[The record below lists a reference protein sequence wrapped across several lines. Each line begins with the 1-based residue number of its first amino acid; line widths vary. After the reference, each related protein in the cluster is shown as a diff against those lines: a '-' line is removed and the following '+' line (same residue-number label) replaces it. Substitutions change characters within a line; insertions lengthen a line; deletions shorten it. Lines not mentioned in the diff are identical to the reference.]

1 MPACLRYNAA
11 PMRLLIILDTYVPAR
26 ISAALQMHDLALEFV
41 RQGHRP
47 TAVVPAPD
55 LDRAWV
61 IESLDG
67 VEVLRV
73 RALRSKDVGRVRRAL
88 AELLLPFFL
97 LRGLSSSPLGRESW
111 DGVVWYSPTIFL
123 GPMVHLLK
131 RRLGIKGYLIQRD
144 LFPDWAVDAGILR
157 RGPVYRLFKW
167 VERYQYGVADVIGVQ
182 TPSNVPLVKATATRG
197 NPRIEVLRNWLSEPS
212 VDRSSISLAAT
223 ALAGKTIFVYAGNM
237 GAAQSMDCL
246 LHLACDLRDRRD
258 VGFLFV
264 GRGSEME
271 RLREYSAR
279 HDLRHVLFMD
289 EIDSN
294 EIPGL
299 LAQCHVGMIA
309 LDPRHTT
316 HNIPGKF
323 LTYLRA
329 GLPVLARINV
339 GNDLEQVI
347 HAEGVGCV
355 CIDDA
360 GEPLRQLAERLL
372 DTPRLR
378 AEMATRGRAL
388 ADSKYSSASAVQL
401 IIAGLQ

>member
-1 MPACLRYNAA
+1 
-11 PMRLLIILDTYVPAR
+11 MRLLILVDTYVPAR

-61 IESLDG
+61 IEDLDG

-73 RALRSKDVGRVRRAL
+73 KALRTKDVGHVRRAL
-88 AELLLPFFL
+88 AELLLPLFL
-97 LRGLSSSPLGRESW
+97 LRGLSNSPLAGEPW

-123 GPMVHLLK
+123 GPMVRLLK
-131 RRLGIKGYLIQRD
+131 RRLGIKGYLILRD

-157 RGPVYRLFKW
+157 RGLVYRFFKRI
-167 VERYQYGVADVIGVQ
+167 ERYQYGVADVIGVQ
-182 TPSNVPLVKATATRG
+182 TPGNVPLVKTMAARG
-197 NPRIEVLRNWLSEPS
+197 NARIEVLNNWLSEPS
-212 VDRSSISLAAT
+212 VRRSSISLAAT

-237 GAAQSMDCL
+237 GVAQGMDYL
-246 LHLACDLRDRRD
+246 LQLAFELRDRRD
-258 VGFLFV
+258 AGFLFV
-264 GRGSEME
+264 GRGTEAV
-271 RLREYSAR
+271 RLREYSAL
-279 HDLRHVLFMD
+279 HELRHVLFMG

-323 LTYLRA
+323 LAYLRA
-329 GLPVLARINV
+329 GLPVLARINA

-347 HAEGVGCV
+347 HAEGVGYV
-355 CIDDA
+355 CTDA
-360 GEPLRQLAERLL
+360 SEEPLCQMAEKLL
-372 DTPRLR
+372 NTPRLR
-378 AEMATRGRAL
+378 EQMASRGRAL
-388 ADSKYSSASAVQL
+388 AAREYSSSAAVQK
-401 IIAGLQ
+401 IIYGLRKS

>member
-1 MPACLRYNAA
+1 
-11 PMRLLIILDTYVPAR
+11 MRLLIILDTYVPAR
-26 ISAALQMHDLALEFV
+26 ISAALQMHDLAVEFV

-55 LDRAWV
+55 LDRAWA

-73 RALRSKDVGRVRRAL
+73 KALRTKDVGRVRRAL
-88 AELLLPFFL
+88 AEFLLPLSL
-97 LRGLSSSPLGRESW
+97 LRGLSNSPLGRESW
-111 DGVVWYSPTIFL
+111 DGVIWYSPTIFL

-131 RRLGIKGYLIQRD
+131 RRLGIKGYLILRD

-157 RGPVYRLFKW
+157 RGPVYRFFKW
-167 VERYQYGVADVIGVQ
+167 IERYQYGVADVIGVQ
-182 TPSNVPLVKATATRG
+182 TPGNMPHVKATATRG
-197 NPRIEVLRNWLSEPS
+197 NPRIEVLNNWLSEPGGCQGHF
-212 VDRSSISLAAT
+212 SLDAT
-223 ALAGKTIFVYAGNM
+223 PLAGKTVFVYAGNM
-237 GAAQSMDCL
+237 GAAQGMDCL
-246 LHLACDLRDRRD
+246 LDLACDLRNRSD

-264 GRGSEME
+264 GRGSEVE
-271 RLREYSAR
+271 RLREYAVL
-279 HDLRHVLFMD
+279 HDLRHVVFMD
-289 EIDSN
+289 EIDSK

-299 LAQCHVGMIA
+299 LAQCHIGMIA

-329 GLPVLARINV
+329 GLPVLACINP

-355 CIDDA
+355 CTDDA
-360 GEPLRQLAERLL
+360 GESLRQMAERLL
-372 DTPRLR
+372 DAPVLR
-378 AEMATRGRAL
+378 AEMAARGQVL
-388 ADSKYSSASAVQL
+388 AEREYSSAAAAQKIL
-401 IIAGLQ
+401 FGLQ